1 MGHIKEPRG
10 IDFVIASDP
19 LTEKTRQEISA
30 FIQNYKKK
38 TNTKKTK
45 LTTSVKQAKEILT

>member
-19 LTEKTRQEISA
+19 LTEKTRQEIST

-45 LTTSVKQAKEILT
+45 STTSVKQAKEILT

>member
-38 TNTKKTK
+38 TNTKKNK
-45 LTTSVKQAKEILT
+45 STTSVKQAKELLT

>member
-1 MGHIKEPRG
+1 MGHVKEPKG

-30 FIQNYKKK
+30 FIHNYKNK

-45 LTTSVKQAKEILT
+45 STTSVKQAKEMLT

>member
-38 TNTKKTK
+38 TNKKKTK
-45 LTTSVKQAKEILT
+45 STTSVKQAKEMLT